1 MANIQRGVKRVCQ
14 SCDARFYDLGRSP
27 IICPNCNSTCDPE
40 AILRSRRNRP
50 SATTSANTPK
60 TVVADLEEGA
70 KPSEKE
76 AEIVLESED
85 SDIVGDENDDAG
97 EDEIIDDGHD
107 LVEEEFVVPNV
118 NEDKTES

>member
-14 SCDARFYDLGRSP
+14 SCAARFYDLGRSP
-27 IICPNCNSTCDPE
+27 IICPNCNSTFDPE
-40 AILRSRRNRP
+40 SILRSRRNRP